1 MKIKLLKKIRKRFG
15 YYFRKSDGYP
25 VLVDY
30 KKRKHTIFSQ
40 KYLPE
45 LNGYSSGKEMMKH
58 IEIDLEE
65 YAWRCMKERMLKPFG
80 FSYGDVVFNRL
91 KRRCKKNKK

>member
-1 MKIKLLKKIRKRFG
+1 MKVKLLKKIRKRFG

-30 KKRKHTIFSQ
+30 KQRKHAIFSP

-45 LNGYSSGKEMMKH
+45 LNGYSSEEEMMKKV
-58 IEIDLEE
+58 EIDLKE

-80 FSYGDVVFNRL
+80 LRYEDLVFNRL
-91 KRRCKKNKK
+91 KRHCKGNRK